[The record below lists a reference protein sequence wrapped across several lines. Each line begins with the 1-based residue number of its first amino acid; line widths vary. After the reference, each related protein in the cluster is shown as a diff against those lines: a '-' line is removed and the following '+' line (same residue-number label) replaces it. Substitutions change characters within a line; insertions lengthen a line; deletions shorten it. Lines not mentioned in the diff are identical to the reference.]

1 MVATEN
7 EIEDVV
13 DVMLSYFPDKT
24 ILLNMMEEI
33 WIDVGSVTY
42 NESLRD
48 TILGLKEEIDK
59 RD

>member
-1 MVATEN
+1 MVASEK
-7 EIEDVV
+7 EIKDVV

-33 WIDVGSVTY
+33 WVDVGIVTY
-42 NESLRD
+42 NESLRE
-48 TILGLKEEIDK
+48 TILGLKMEIEE

>member
-7 EIEDVV
+7 EIEEVV

>member
-7 EIEDVV
+7 EIEDAV

-33 WIDVGSVTY
+33 WVDVGVVTY

-48 TILGLKEEIDK
+48 TILGLKAEIEK

>member
-33 WIDVGSVTY
+33 WVDVGVVTY

>member
-13 DVMLSYFPDKT
+13 DVILSYFPDKT

-33 WIDVGSVTY
+33 WVDVGVVTY

-48 TILGLKEEIDK
+48 TILGLKMEIEK

>member
-13 DVMLSYFPDKT
+13 DVMLSYFSDKT

-33 WIDVGSVTY
+33 WVDVGSVTY

>member
-7 EIEDVV
+7 EIEEVV

-33 WIDVGSVTY
+33 WVDVGVVTY

-48 TILGLKEEIDK
+48 TILGLKEEIQK
-59 RD
+59 RE

>member
-7 EIEDVV
+7 EIEEVV
-13 DVMLSYFPDKT
+13 DVMLSYFSDKT

-33 WIDVGSVTY
+33 WVDVGSVTY

-48 TILGLKEEIDK
+48 TILGLREEIDK

>member
-1 MVATEN
+1 MVATEK
-7 EIEDVV
+7 EMKDVV

-33 WIDVGSVTY
+33 WVDVGVVTY

-48 TILGLKEEIDK
+48 TILGLKEEIEK
-59 RD
+59 RE

>member
-7 EIEDVV
+7 EIEEVV

-33 WIDVGSVTY
+33 WVDVGCVTY